1 MIEMINIKKE
11 FGKDSCK
18 RVLFKDFSFKIND
31 GEMVA
36 IMGKSGCGK
45 TTLLNII
52 GGLESLS
59 SGEYLFN
66 SNEIYKYN
74 EKQLLKFRR
83 NSVSFVFQ
91 NFALI
96 NEYTVMDN
104 ILLPLEYKYGNKK
117 CGKKRAIEL
126 LNNLG
131 INYLINH
138 KIEYLSGGEK
148 QRVAVARALIT
159 NSKVVLA
166 DEPTG
171 ALDEKSS
178 IDLMH
183 LFKSINKLG
192 VSVIIVTHDIDVAN
206 YCDRIIKL

>member
-18 RVLFKDFSFKIND
+18 RVLFKDLSFKIND

-117 CGKKRAIEL
+117 CGKIRANL
-126 LNNLG
+126 LLEQLD
-131 INYLINH
+131 ISYLKNR
-138 KIEYLSGGEK
+138 KIDMLSGGEK

-159 NSKVVLA
+159 QSNVVLA

-171 ALDEKSS
+171 ALDQECSA
-178 IDLMH
+178 DLMK
-183 LFKSINKLG
+183 LFTDINKMG
-192 VSVIIVTHDIDVAN
+192 ITVIIVTHDIDVAN
-206 YCDRIIKL
+206 CCDRIIKL